1 MKSFQLIVTFV
12 FCAFFVPSIFAEE
25 TVPADTEGWVELF
38 NGKDL
43 TGWKVPV
50 YGGDGEITV
59 EDGILTMGMG
69 AMVTGITLDRAF
81 PWTTNYEIEVVAER
95 TMGFDFYAAITF
107 PIGKDGFAT
116 FINGGWGGGVFGF
129 SSINGYDASE
139 NETMTLLQTKNNQWN
154 TFRVRVFD
162 DRIEGWRDDKKVVET
177 PRADNKFT
185 TRFEVEYSQP
195 MGVTNYCSETK
206 IKSIRC
212 REIKK

>member
-1 MKSFQLIVTFV
+1 MKTFGIAAV
-12 FCAFFVPSIFAEE
+12 LAFCTLFAPLQGFAEM
-25 TVPADTEGWVELF
+25 PAADQEGWIQLF

-43 TGWKVPV
+43 AGWKVPV

-69 AMVTGITLDRAF
+69 AMVTGITLDGDF
-81 PWTTNYEIEVVAER
+81 PWKSNYEIEVTAER

-107 PIGKDGFAT
+107 PVGDDGYVT

-139 NETMTLLQTKNNQWN
+139 NETMTLLQTKNNVWN
-154 TFRVRVFD
+154 TFRVRVYD
-162 DRIEGWRDDKKVVET
+162 DHIEGWCDEKKVVEC
-177 PRADNKFT
+177 PRGDNKFT

-212 REIKK
+212 REMKK